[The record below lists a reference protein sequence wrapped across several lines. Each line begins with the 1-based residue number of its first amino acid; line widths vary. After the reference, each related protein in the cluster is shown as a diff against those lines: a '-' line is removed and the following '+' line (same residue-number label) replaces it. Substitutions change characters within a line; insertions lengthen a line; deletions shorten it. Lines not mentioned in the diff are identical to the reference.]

1 MDLISIST
9 YPVGTKTTVLVSIDQ
24 CVDDHLM
31 GTEIPFG
38 TPIAFPNLGEIG
50 EGLMTLYNV
59 KRSDEKL
66 HDAWILTPDPGYPP
80 KRHRPSVPEDLGF
93 FHDVCC
99 GLGGFSTALDFLH
112 TAGGVPGQVVSAVD
126 VCPLAMSAF
135 GLNHS
140 AFPISGDITLSDT
153 VYQMHV
159 QQASAGVQPIL
170 AGGFPCQPLS
180 CQGFQ
185 KRHMD
190 DRSRVLPALLRA
202 AFWLQ
207 VSGVVLEC
215 VPEAQHDIGTQT
227 VLAEFARLMGFVI
240 YQQVL
245 HLQHVWPSRRSRWF
259 ACLLPALPGFQPAPL
274 PILSPAPTVGCGL
287 PGMTKTRNS

>member
-1 MDLISIST
+1 
-9 YPVGTKTTVLVSIDQ
+9 
-24 CVDDHLM
+24 
-31 GTEIPFG
+31 
-38 TPIAFPNLGEIG
+38 
-50 EGLMTLYNV
+50 
-59 KRSDEKL
+59 
-66 HDAWILTPDPGYPP
+66 
-80 KRHRPSVPEDLGF
+80 
-93 FHDVCC
+93 
-99 GLGGFSTALDFLH
+99 
-112 TAGGVPGQVVSAVD
+112 
-126 VCPLAMSAF
+126 MSAF

-153 VYQMHV
+153 VYHMHV

-274 PILSPAPTVGCGL
+274 PILSPAPTVGDIIPLELWPTWTDQDEEQLAWTAMEQQVYKDPAYGNPDRRVDLAQPL
-287 PGMTKTRNS
+287 PTALHSWGSALYKCPCLKCCPIFTHMVQDTFTHESCSF